1 VCQNLP
7 TLTCESESDLAPG
20 LVTSARGGLNRR
32 LARLGVM
39 SPAIALIAHDGKKP
53 DLVAFAMYN
62 RSTLARWDLVATQ
75 STGRL

>member
-1 VCQNLP
+1 
-7 TLTCESESDLAPG
+7 
-20 LVTSARGGLNRR
+20 
-32 LARLGVM
+32 M